1 MALSGFGDEVLED
14 GNDDLG
20 LIGVDSLQ
28 MSNEAFEGGAPEQQI
43 QISKHLMVNK
53 IISRILRRNGSEKKK
68 MSIINKNLLYKP
80 DHGVLSVHAVGRR
93 PVVLVHV

>member
-1 MALSGFGDEVLED
+1 
-14 GNDDLG
+14 
-20 LIGVDSLQ
+20 
-28 MSNEAFEGGAPEQQI
+28 
-43 QISKHLMVNK
+43 MVNK

-93 PVVLVHV
+93 PVVLVHVGTPNQQMRHFGNYFYLLDASASVK